1 MVNLF
6 HHPEK
11 GLPITPH
18 SLRPIRAFIQHGCP
32 CYKFSYL
39 FQLGHFT
46 FYSHPQPPP
55 LPHHHHQGNL
65 DFLIGGSH
73 YFFLREVDNIW
84 LFEQVF
90 WRALT
95 KKKMVNPNPNPPH
108 PPPPPRYGRF
118 LNRWFT
124 FFLREGL
131 WQKHMALDSSH
142 LNERRGM
149 CAGKN
154 WNIPSLGPYH
164 WFPSLINH

>member
-1 MVNLF
+1 MVNFF

-55 LPHHHHQGNL
+55 PLPHHHHQGNL

-73 YFFLREVDNIW
+73 FSSERSTISDSSNKFFEGLW
-84 LFEQVF
+84 Q
-90 WRALT
+90 

-108 PPPPPRYGRF
+108 PPLPPRYG
-118 LNRWFT
+118 RWFT

-142 LNERRGM
+142 LNERRDM
-149 CAGKN
+149 CAAKN
-154 WNIPSLGPYH
+154 WNIPSLGP
-164 WFPSLINH
+164 

>member
-46 FYSHPQPPP
+46 FYSHPQHPPPP
-55 LPHHHHQGNL
+55 LPHHQHQGNL

-73 YFFLREVDNIW
+73 FSSERSTISDSSNKFF
-84 LFEQVF
+84 
-90 WRALT
+90 
-95 KKKMVNPNPNPPH
+95 
-108 PPPPPRYGRF
+108 
-118 LNRWFT
+118 
-124 FFLREGL
+124 EGL
-131 WQKHMALDSSH
+131 WQKKRWLTLTLTLPTHHHHQGMVGGLHFSS
-142 LNERRGM
+142 EKGSD
-149 CAGKN
+149 KN
-154 WNIPSLGPYH
+154 IWLWIPAILTRVGAWVQVKTGTSPH
-164 WFPSLINH
+164 